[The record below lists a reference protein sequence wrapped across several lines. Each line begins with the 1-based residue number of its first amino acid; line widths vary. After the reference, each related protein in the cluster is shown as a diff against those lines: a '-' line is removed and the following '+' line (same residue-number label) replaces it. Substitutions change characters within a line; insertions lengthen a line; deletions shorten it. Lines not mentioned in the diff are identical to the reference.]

1 MKLTKIDIQGMHKV
15 SQCRYLLDDVNYL
28 VGPNGAGKSTV
39 LQAIQLALL
48 GYIPGFSKSSKSSIF
63 KHCNGHALSVN
74 LTIDDCGNTVNISRT
89 WAGTINKCTS
99 TLDVSPKTFDIGS
112 AIAKLEL
119 PIFNF
124 NDFLSLTSNKL
135 KDWFIQF
142 LPSSQSEIDWSE
154 TLVNCLD
161 GTKLLDECL
170 LPDTIKTIDSWNVS
184 GLDQVRQAN
193 AYFKS
198 QLSGTQSE
206 LKRLQNTIQSL
217 YYYDDSELA
226 ELSLDDV
233 QTRLAQIEKKIL
245 EGNKTNQSIYQR
257 SKLEDNLKDY
267 DHLQYSSLSD
277 DPRYA
282 ELTSAIS
289 QLKQQSTDKYNE
301 IAVMKA
307 KLRDIDA
314 NLLPRQKMVS
324 GGSVCPFT
332 NSECASVANMINDI
346 KSEIDQL
353 TDERSNLSSEIN
365 KRNSEYNDICAQISI
380 AQNEYKRIQDQYIER
395 DALTMQLSQVS
406 VEGDPVDIAE
416 LLAEQKQLNEYAAK
430 LKANQQY
437 SQLINKLSAEVAKVQ
452 QNVAILS
459 KWVKITDANNLQTDI
474 MKKPFEIIADKL
486 TQCLNLILNDPSVEA
501 QFYISSEANSFSF
514 GINRD
519 GRYLSFDLLSS
530 GEKCLY
536 TVALMSTIVS
546 CCDSE
551 IKVILIDDLIDHLD
565 DTNAESMFDGLCK
578 LSKECGIQF
587 IAAGVKPCIPD
598 DSRINIISV

>member
-206 LKRLQNTIQSL
+206 LKRLQNTVQSL

-233 QTRLAQIEKKIL
+233 QAQLTQIEKKIL
-245 EGNKTNQSIYQR
+245 TGNKTNESIYLR
-257 SKLEDNLKDY
+257 NKLEDKLKDY
-267 DHLQYSSLSD
+267 DHLQYSTSSD

-282 ELTSAIS
+282 ELVSIIS
-289 QLKQQSTDKYNE
+289 Q
-301 IAVMKA
+301 
-307 KLRDIDA
+307 
-314 NLLPRQKMVS
+314 
-324 GGSVCPFT
+324 
-332 NSECASVANMINDI
+332 
-346 KSEIDQL
+346 
-353 TDERSNLSSEIN
+353 
-365 KRNSEYNDICAQISI
+365 
-380 AQNEYKRIQDQYIER
+380 
-395 DALTMQLSQVS
+395 
-406 VEGDPVDIAE
+406 
-416 LLAEQKQLNEYAAK
+416 
-430 LKANQQY
+430 
-437 SQLINKLSAEVAKVQ
+437 
-452 QNVAILS
+452 
-459 KWVKITDANNLQTDI
+459 
-474 MKKPFEIIADKL
+474 
-486 TQCLNLILNDPSVEA
+486 
-501 QFYISSEANSFSF
+501 
-514 GINRD
+514 
-519 GRYLSFDLLSS
+519 
-530 GEKCLY
+530 
-536 TVALMSTIVS
+536 
-546 CCDSE
+546 
-551 IKVILIDDLIDHLD
+551 
-565 DTNAESMFDGLCK
+565 
-578 LSKECGIQF
+578 
-587 IAAGVKPCIPD
+587 
-598 DSRINIISV
+598 

>member
-1 MKLTKIDIQGMHKV
+1 MKLTKISIQGMHKV
-15 SQCRYLLDDVNYL
+15 SQCEYLLDDVNYL

-74 LTIDDCGNTVNISRT
+74 LTIDDCGNTVNVSRT

-99 TLDVSPKTFDIGS
+99 TVDVSPKTFDLES

-124 NDFLSLTSNKL
+124 SDFLGLSSNKL
-135 KDWFIQF
+135 KDWFIEF
-142 LPSSQSEIDWSE
+142 LPSSQGDVDWSE
-154 TLVNCLD
+154 TLVNCLN

-170 LPDTIKTIDSWNVS
+170 LPDTLKTIDSWSVS

-198 QLSGTQSE
+198 ELSGTKSE
-206 LKRLQNTIQSL
+206 LQRLQNTVQSL

-233 QTRLAQIEKKIL
+233 QTQLAQIEKKIL

-257 SKLEDNLKDY
+257 SKLEDKLKDY
-267 DHLQYSSLSD
+267 DHLQYSGPSD

-282 ELTSAIS
+282 ELASAIS

-314 NLLPRQKMVS
+314 NLLPRRKMVS

-353 TDERSNLSSEIN
+353 TTERSNLSSEIYEYDC
-365 KRNSEYNDICAQISI
+365 EYNNMCAQIST
-380 AQNEYKRIQDQYIER
+380 AQHEYKHMEDQYIKR
-395 DALTMQLSQVS
+395 DAIKLQLSEINA
-406 VEGDPVDIAE
+406 EGDVVDIAE

-430 LKANQQY
+430 LKANEQY
-437 SQLINKLSAEVAKVQ
+437 SKLINKLSAEVAKVQ

-459 KWVKITDANNLQTDI
+459 KWDKITDANNLQTDI

-486 TQCLNLILNDPSVEA
+486 TQCLGLILDDASVKA

-536 TVALMSTIVS
+536 TIALMSTIVS
-546 CCDSE
+546 CCDNE

-565 DTNAESMFDGLCK
+565 DINAESMFEGLCK
-578 LSKECGIQF
+578 LSNECGIQF
-587 IAAGVKPCIPD
+587 IAAGVKPCIPHD
-598 DSRINIISV
+598 NRINIISI